1 MPERKIKS
9 KFTIKGEKFSE
20 RKSKWWNFG
29 FSFARQWDEVYLWI
43 SFYIWGLTI
52 GWINET
58 EIDWDEEEE

>member
-9 KFTIKGEKFSE
+9 KFTIKGEKFSG

-52 GWINET
+52 GWINEI
-58 EIDWDEEEE
+58 EMMDEEVEK